1 MKVKVFIQIAFL
13 TLFFVGCNNA
23 SQVNTVVITVSP
35 TLSPSITFTPTRTFT
50 DLPTQTYTSTFTPTP
65 TPMLPSTKET
75 ITANNLS
82 SLSLLATWGKGTVI
96 DAKWLFDDQSLVVHT
111 KAGVYVFDPI
121 DWSQKKE
128 WFGGKALAI
137 SHNREV
143 IAVGF
148 GEGRVLIWNA
158 KTNQNIEIDQI
169 YTKSVESE
177 IPDALALSSDGT
189 ILAIAGADAHTGLW
203 NTQSGEW
210 LEDLPSSNSFYIVAF
225 SPDEKRLIGTDQL
238 RNTVI
243 WDTERK
249 KQLIVLTNAGY
260 YSNFPFSPDGS
271 QLVTVQDYDI
281 TIWNTK
287 TGAIISRRLIGK
299 NPKNFATFSEDGQ
312 YIVINDYEQ
321 IIRVSDGMHMP
332 VDTIAHP
339 QIKPLPDFTP
349 LETTDFFPGNIT
361 GAGIAGKDTLVAWGI
376 KNIKDATSILWWDI
390 KNHKILPPDW
400 SHCVDVHSGFDFGLL
415 SISPDCSLEAIA
427 NGRLF
432 YLYRTYDHSLNH
444 NLFSHTQDIRTV
456 TFASDGKYFA
466 SGAGI
471 LTGEVVLWRTNP
483 TAGIWKFSPENGGV
497 SSLAFSPDGT
507 LMAVGSSANIYIY
520 NILQQQLIK
529 EIPGWS
535 QALAFSPDNK
545 ILAVAFNYRWKNFIE
560 VISLENLTSMS
571 LQGDMFL
578 SPLGDLIPAWYT
590 DIYQIVTTS
599 LAFTPDSSGLLVG
612 LSDGTIQFWGL

>member
-1 MKVKVFIQIAFL
+1 MKAKVVIIIVFL

-23 SQVNTVVITVSP
+23 PQGKTVDTNSSP
-35 TLSPSITFTPTRTFT
+35 SLSPSIPLIPTRTLT
-50 DLPTQTYTSTFTPTP
+50 ALPTRTYTSTSTFTPTP
-65 TPMLPSTKET
+65 TPMLPSTKEP
-75 ITANNLS
+75 ITANNLY
-82 SLSLLATWGKGTVI
+82 SLRLLATWGKGTII

-111 KAGVYVFDPI
+111 KAGVYVFDPS

-169 YTKSVESE
+169 YKKSVESE

-189 ILAIAGADAHTGLW
+189 ILAIAGTDAHTGLW

-225 SPDEKRLIGTDQL
+225 SPDEKRLIGTDTL

-260 YSNFPFSPDGS
+260 YSNFPFSPDAS

-299 NPKNFATFSEDGQ
+299 NPKFIAKFSEDGL
-312 YIVINDYEQ
+312 YIVVNDYEQ

-332 VDTIAHP
+332 LDTIAHP

-361 GAGIAGKDTLVAWGI
+361 GTGIAGKDTLVAWGS

-390 KNHKILPPDW
+390 KNHNILPPDW
-400 SHCVDVHSGFDFGLL
+400 SHCVDVHSGFDFGIL
-415 SISPDCSLEAIA
+415 SISPDCSLEAVA

-432 YLYRTYDHSLNH
+432 YLYQTSDHTLLH
-444 NLFSHTQDIRTV
+444 NLFSHAQDISAV
-456 TFASDGKYFA
+456 TFASNGKYFA
-466 SGAGI
+466 SGAGVQ
-471 LTGEVVLWRTNP
+471 TGEVVLWRTNP
-483 TAGIWKFSPENGGV
+483 TAG
-497 SSLAFSPDGT
+497 T
-507 LMAVGSSANIYIY
+507 LMAVGSSLNVYIY

-529 EIPGWS
+529 VIPGW
-535 QALAFSPDNK
+535 AEAIAFSPDNK
-545 ILAVAFNYRWKNFIE
+545 MLAVACNYHRKNFIE
-560 VISLENLTSMS
+560 VISMENLTYKS
-571 LQGDMFL
+571 LQGNMFL
-578 SPLGDLIPAWYT
+578 SPLGDFIPNPWT

-612 LSDGTIQFWGL
+612 LSDGTVQFWGL